1 MPISYRIDPER
12 RLVVTTASG
21 ILTDDDIL
29 ELKRRLAADP
39 EFKADMRELSDVRA
53 VTDLQ
58 VSTDG
63 VRRMVAMDESP
74 SSAPDKHK
82 LAIVAGSD
90 ATFGMAR
97 MYQMFTQSNLPHVA
111 VFRDYDK
118 ARQWLGESVPL
129 PHYRNTREGVS
140 TACSVGMSL

>member
-21 ILTDDDIL
+21 ILTDDDII

-39 EFKADMRELSDVRA
+39 EFKAGMRELSDVRA

-58 VSTDG
+58 VSSAG
-63 VRRMVAMDESP
+63 VRRMAAMDESP
-74 SSAPDKHK
+74 SSTPSGYK

-90 ATFGMAR
+90 TTFGMAR
-97 MYQMFTQSNLPHVA
+97 MYQMFTESNHPHVA
-111 VFRDYDK
+111 VFRNYDG
-118 ARQWLGESVPL
+118 ARRWLDDSVL
-129 PHYRNTREGVS
+129 
-140 TACSVGMSL
+140 

>member
-1 MPISYRIDPER
+1 MPISYRIDPEH

-39 EFKADMRELSDVRA
+39 EFMAGMRELSDVRA
-53 VTDLQ
+53 VTELQ

-74 SSAPDKHK
+74 SSTPRGYK
-82 LAIVAGSD
+82 LAIVAGTD
-90 ATFGMAR
+90 AAFGMAR
-97 MYQMFTQSNLPHVA
+97 MYQMFTERNLPHVA

-118 ARQWLGESVPL
+118 ARRWLG
-129 PHYRNTREGVS
+129 
-140 TACSVGMSL
+140 A